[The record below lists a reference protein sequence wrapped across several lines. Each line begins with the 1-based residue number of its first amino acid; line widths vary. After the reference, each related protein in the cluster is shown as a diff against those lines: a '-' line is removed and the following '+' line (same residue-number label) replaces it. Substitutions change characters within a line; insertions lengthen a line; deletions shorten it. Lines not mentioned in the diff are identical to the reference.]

1 MLGRKSGDAKQ
12 QGEMPSRLKALVEQS
27 QQFCGHSS
35 LRRSIVRG
43 VLIGLMTLALVV
55 GLVPAALGQLGQLPS
70 IPSPAALPQSS
81 QSPPAGVERLGNIE
95 VTPVSLEN
103 QRLFM
108 IASPTVWDRSKPGQI
123 PVEVRSQQIEANLN
137 RVIQIRSDDIQISL
151 QQGIRSSTA
160 YDPKTLQVYVAAL
173 NRATTIVVKD
183 KNHPLPLQLL
193 TVTQADAEYEGM
205 PIDRLADSMRTTIDQ
220 RLHEALLERSTLR
233 LGDQVVKA
241 VLIALGTIGG
251 SLVLW
256 LCRKLLCARDNSLKA
271 RQTTE
276 AAESKQAFDQTTSE
290 GNPSVQRLTALNA
303 RQRRSRLD
311 RRRSA
316 IALLQWLVFW
326 GQVVLLG
333 GGVLLILSLFP
344 WTKPLSWDILSV
356 PLKLLGIWFAVGFT
370 NRLGDTS
377 LTLLEKFWGRYHLL
391 ATEDGQRESLR
402 IVTAISALKGL
413 KIALVYLFALILG
426 LGILGAP
433 LSSILA
439 VSGLIVVAL
448 SLSFQNLARDLVTG
462 SLILWEDQFAI
473 GDVIAI
479 QNTAGKISTGLV
491 ENLNLR
497 ITQLRNNEGRLIT
510 IPNST
515 ITQVENLTRSWS
527 RVDFAIEVA
536 YDTDVDRAIAAIQ
549 EAAQQMYAEAEW
561 QAQIMEPPDVLGVDA
576 LSHTGMLIR
585 AWIKT
590 KPAQQWRVGREFR
603 RRVRVAL
610 EQHNIAIGKPQ
621 QVSWDK
627 LDSAVMNGVEKQ
639 EVQ

>member
-1 MLGRKSGDAKQ
+1 M
-12 QGEMPSRLKALVEQS
+12 
-27 QQFCGHSS
+27 
-35 LRRSIVRG
+35 
-43 VLIGLMTLALVV
+43 IG
-55 GLVPAALGQLGQLPS
+55 
-70 IPSPAALPQSS
+70 SP
-81 QSPPAGVERLGNIE
+81 
-95 VTPVSLEN
+95 
-103 QRLFM
+103 
-108 IASPTVWDRSKPGQI
+108 
-123 PVEVRSQQIEANLN
+123 
-137 RVIQIRSDDIQISL
+137 IRCE
-151 QQGIRSSTA
+151 T
-160 YDPKTLQVYVAAL
+160 K
-173 NRATTIVVKD
+173 
-183 KNHPLPLQLL
+183 
-193 TVTQADAEYEGM
+193 
-205 PIDRLADSMRTTIDQ
+205 IDQ

-241 VLIALGTIGG
+241 VLIVLGTIFG

-256 LCRKLLCARDNSLKA
+256 LCRKLLQIRDKSLKA
-271 RQTTE
+271 RQTVET
-276 AAESKQAFDQTTSE
+276 AESKHAFDQTTSE
-290 GNPSVQRLTALNA
+290 DDPAVQRLTVLNA
-303 RQRRSRLD
+303 RQRRSRLE

-316 IALLQWLVFW
+316 ISLLQWLVFW
-326 GQVVLLG
+326 AQAMLWG

-356 PLKLLGIWFAVGFT
+356 PLKLLGIWFAVGFI

-426 LGILGAP
+426 LEILGAP
-433 LSSILA
+433 LGSILA

-448 SLSFQNLARDLVTG
+448 SLSFQNLAKDLVTG

-473 GDVIAI
+473 GDIIAV
-479 QNTAGKISTGLV
+479 QNTAGKISDGLV
-491 ENLNLR
+491 ENMNLR

-527 RVDFAIEVA
+527 RVDFSVEVD
-536 YDTDVDRAIAAIQ
+536 YNTDIDRAIATIQ
-549 EAAQQMYAEAEW
+549 EVTQQMYTEAEW
-561 QAQIMEPPDVLGVDA
+561 QGQIMEPPEVLGVDS

-585 AWIKT
+585 VWIKT
-590 KPAQQWRVGREFR
+590 KPGQQWRVGREFR

-621 QVSWDK
+621 PEFWSK
-627 LDSAVMNGVEKQ
+627 TDSSCMNGADNGQ
-639 EVQ
+639 RTTNN